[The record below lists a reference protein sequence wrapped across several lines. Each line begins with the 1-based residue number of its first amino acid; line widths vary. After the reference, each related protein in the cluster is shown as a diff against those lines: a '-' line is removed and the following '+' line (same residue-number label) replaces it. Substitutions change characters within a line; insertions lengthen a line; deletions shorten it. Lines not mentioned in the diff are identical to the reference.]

1 MCFQHIHRHKHEA
14 SNHNPSVPNSSVANL
29 CDVLPT
35 YTSSQAFDPNQ
46 TVSNSSGI
54 HPLSMDQAPPRDP
67 PRSNAPN
74 HPRIQNTNVERPKRY
89 SFWKYCDNLEDA
101 KKQRIVEILY
111 GKTHVMVRGTQRR
124 HCNAKQTQRRWIQ
137 YIEDISNG
145 LERQTMEDKDWKNKE
160 KAKI

>member
-1 MCFQHIHRHKHEA
+1 MCFQHIHRHKHEASNHNPSVPNSSVANLCDVLPTYTSQQA

-67 PRSNAPN
+67 PHSNARTKPSN
-74 HPRIQNTNVERPKRY
+74 
-89 SFWKYCDNLEDA
+89 
-101 KKQRIVEILY
+101 
-111 GKTHVMVRGTQRR
+111 KTT
-124 HCNAKQTQRRWIQ
+124 
-137 YIEDISNG
+137 
-145 LERQTMEDKDWKNKE
+145 KNKCSSCNISTTNSY
-160 KAKI
+160 K

>member
-1 MCFQHIHRHKHEA
+1 MGGRKGELIQRLIQFGMENCTTYTSTQA
-14 SNHNPSVPNSSVANL
+14 SNHNPSVSNPSVANL

-74 HPRIQNTNVERPKRY
+74 HRSNKNT
-89 SFWKYCDNLEDA
+89 KYKCSA
-101 KKQRIVEILY
+101 
-111 GKTHVMVRGTQRR
+111 
-124 HCNAKQTQRRWIQ
+124 CN
-137 YIEDISNG
+137 ISSTNSY
-145 LERQTMEDKDWKNKE
+145 K
-160 KAKI
+160 